1 MPEPIHRAHG
11 SSAIVATGRVADGA
25 TYRLPDGQEVRAFVH
40 ASPTLLSGTGRV
52 TLHTAE
58 EWAMDDLPHYTLDR
72 RGRVLC
78 QDAGAARPR
87 ATAWTAADLAPG
99 DALAWDAA
107 VHRLGGAPW
116 LPIDLLPA
124 EG

>member
-1 MPEPIHRAHG
+1 MPEPIERVHE
-11 SSAIVATGRVADGA
+11 SSAIFATVRMTDGA

-40 ASPTLLSGTGRV
+40 ASTALSSGTGRV

-58 EWAMDDLPHYTLDR
+58 EWATDDLPRYTLDR
-72 RGRVLC
+72 RGRVLS
-78 QDAGAARPR
+78 QDAGAGRPR
-87 ATAWTAADLAPG
+87 ATAWTAAHLAPG